1 MELSKMLRDYSRTIA
16 GKEQLLIS
24 AIAKAL
30 EIIPRQLCDN
40 AGFDATNI
48 LNKLRQ
54 KHAQGHCWYGVD
66 INQEDISDNFESCV
80 WEPAII
86 KINALTAA
94 TEAACLVLS
103 VDETIKN
110 EKSGGDAPQM
120 GRGMGRPM

>member
-1 MELSKMLRDYSRTIA
+1 MISNSMLKLHLKLHTI
-16 GKEQLLIS
+16 I
-24 AIAKAL
+24 KAFSNFF
-30 EIIPRQLCDN
+30 RQLCDN

-54 KHAQGHCWYGVD
+54 KHHQGKIWFGVD
-66 INQEDISDNFESCV
+66 INTEDIADNMIECV

-94 TEAACLVLS
+94 CEAVCLILS

-110 EKSGGDAPQM
+110 AKSGGGEGGPPM
-120 GRGMGRPM
+120 MPGRGMGRPM

>member
-1 MELSKMLRDYSRTIA
+1 M
-16 GKEQLLIS
+16 IS

-54 KHAQGHCWYGVD
+54 KHALGGKWEGVN
-66 INQEDISDNFESCV
+66 ITSEDISNNFDACI
-80 WEPAII
+80 WEPSVM

-94 TEAACLVLS
+94 AEATCLILS

-110 EKSGGDAPQM
+110 PASQTEEPKMPM